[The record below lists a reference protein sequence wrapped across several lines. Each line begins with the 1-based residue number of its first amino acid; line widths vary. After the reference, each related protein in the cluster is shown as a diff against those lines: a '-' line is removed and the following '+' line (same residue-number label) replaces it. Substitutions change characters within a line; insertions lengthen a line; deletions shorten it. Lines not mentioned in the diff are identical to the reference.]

1 VEDETRNP
9 VKKELHL
16 AVGDSAQGPFGK
28 AGPPITG
35 DWVEGPSAIQIGE
48 EFYIYFDH
56 YRQPQYYGAVKSA
69 DLEHWQDISSQV
81 SFPKGARHGTVLKVP
96 ESVVRH
102 LQEQ

>member
-1 VEDETRNP
+1 MKTRLN
-9 VKKELHL
+9 L
-16 AVGDSAQGPFGK
+16 AAVHSAQGPFGK
-28 AGPPITG
+28 ADPPITG
-35 DWVEGPSAIQIGE
+35 DWVEDSSAIRIGE
-48 EFYIYFDH
+48 EYYIYFDH